1 MFKKIKDT
9 KFFYATYE
17 LVKEKKVL
25 MFDEED
31 DWVTLENDFLNRRG
45 EEGLELVSTNR
56 ITNNLEPHQE
66 FKIQYYFKQEIK

>member
-31 DWVTLENDFLNRRG
+31 DWVTLENDFLNISS
-45 EEGLELVSTNR
+45 L
-56 ITNNLEPHQE
+56 
-66 FKIQYYFKQEIK
+66 